1 MSQRRT
7 VLFGTAIA
15 TSLAVA
21 APAALAQSMS
31 HPCGPKSTKS
41 QTPSPTPMAKAKPA
55 NVGAGQ
61 RSPCAAQDAG
71 KCAPRK

>member
-21 APAALAQSMS
+21 APAALAQGMS

-61 RSPCAAQDAG
+61 RSPCAPQDAG